1 MARSSIRDRV
11 KRSTVPQIIERRQE
25 ALREMNARLRKKIAE
40 IEKMSSSSREATIRF
55 YYELGKEILDV
66 QLNPQGVYGE
76 HPLKQLE
83 VVFETTIRTLRKAAA
98 FRREYT
104 PAEVDEIIALCNV
117 EAGFFLNY
125 QHIVYLLAFP
135 TEKQRMKFAKRAI
148 ANLWDPKQLMRAI
161 QRDQGKS
168 KYAGSGAPH
177 KLPKGI
183 SKQIQQMLDMSR
195 AWHLKYALIWNGTGE
210 DDSNVFANI
219 MAAPEETLCADDF
232 DNLLA
237 LRDILPELSSQAKEM
252 KRLVMKSITRVEKIL
267 SARKAENMVDETLS
281 TPAARQPRAIDIGD
295 GGDGNDQAAAEPA
308 PSEAPKRRRRRAAPA
323 GAS

>member
-1 MARSSIRDRV
+1 MARSSVMDRV
-11 KRSTVPQIIERRQE
+11 KRSPPQLIKRRRE
-25 ALREMNARLRKKIAE
+25 ALRDMNTRLRKKIAD

-66 QLNPQGVYGE
+66 RLNLQGIYGE
-76 HPLKQLE
+76 HPMKLLE
-83 VVFETTIRTLRKAAA
+83 VVFETTMRTLRKAAT
-98 FRREYT
+98 FRKEYT
-104 PAEVDEIIALCNV
+104 PAEVDAVIALCNA

-135 TEKQRMKFAKRAI
+135 TEKQRMKFAERAI

-168 KYAGSGAPH
+168 KYAGPGAPH
-177 KLPKGI
+177 KMPKGV

-195 AWHLKYALIWNGTGE
+195 AWSVKYALIWNGTGE
-210 DDSNVFANI
+210 DESNVFANI
-219 MAAPEETLCADDF
+219 MAAPEETLCADDL

-252 KRLVMKSITRVEKIL
+252 KRLVTKSITRVEKIL

-281 TPAARQPRAIDIGD
+281 TPAARQPRAIDLSDDDSSNG
-295 GGDGNDQAAAEPA
+295 QAAGEPA
-308 PSEAPKRRRRRAAPA
+308 PSEAPKRRRRRAVPA